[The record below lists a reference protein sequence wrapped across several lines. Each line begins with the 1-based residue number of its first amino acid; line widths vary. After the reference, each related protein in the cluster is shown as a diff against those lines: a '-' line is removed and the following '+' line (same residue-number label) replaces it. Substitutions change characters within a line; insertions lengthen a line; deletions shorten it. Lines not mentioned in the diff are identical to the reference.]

1 MTENK
6 ESMLLK
12 LDSDFDFTTEK
23 YWNGFWEREKV
34 FGKEK
39 KRIAGMGVFGED
51 PDAKS
56 KTLAEAHAFLWSG
69 KTGNMP
75 NPSIKIDLIVLE
87 DKNGFYLKDK
97 NSCIAFSSDTLV
109 NGYRWVRTKKNV
121 IDPLIEKYGL
131 NEYRKMQERFIRI
144 AYTMGGMIIFPRKA
158 SINCA
163 RGRVVSDRVDLTIEC
178 IRRYFFKE
186 KSLLSDVLEKN
197 NDFFSL
203 FGSGI
208 DGFKAYIDFF
218 FLNDIVSK
226 DYTAVDVFIGK
237 NDFSNSPAFPQ
248 SMEEWL
254 VWKEKS
260 SAFIKA
266 RNNRIRQALSDGTI
280 DARKS

>member
-266 RNNRIRQALSDGTI
+266 RNDRIRQALSDGTI

>member
-1 MTENK
+1 M
-6 ESMLLK
+6 
-12 LDSDFDFTTEK
+12 
-23 YWNGFWEREKV
+23 V
-34 FGKEK
+34 
-39 KRIAGMGVFGED
+39 
-51 PDAKS
+51 
-56 KTLAEAHAFLWSG
+56 
-69 KTGNMP
+69 
-75 NPSIKIDLIVLE
+75 
-87 DKNGFYLKDK
+87 
-97 NSCIAFSSDTLV
+97 
-109 NGYRWVRTKKNV
+109 
-121 IDPLIEKYGL
+121 EKYGL

-186 KSLLSDVLEKN
+186 KSPLSDVLEKN
-197 NDFFSL
+197 NDFFLL
-203 FGSGI
+203 FGSEI

-237 NDFSNSPAFPQ
+237 NDFSNSFAFPQ
-248 SMEEWL
+248 NVEEWL